1 MLGLVS
7 LLALIA
13 FAILI
18 ISSLEIV
25 KFLISLSLLIL
36 DSSLTVVFVGLLQ
49 SITEGFIKF
58 VKFLLFV
65 YLRGYHRKHYYLV
78 FILSGQN
85 NIMMRPSKSLI
96 LKVEGKV

>member
-49 SITEGFIKF
+49 SITEGFIK
-58 VKFLLFV
+58 
-65 YLRGYHRKHYYLV
+65 
-78 FILSGQN
+78 N
-85 NIMMRPSKSLI
+85 DKSFSST
-96 LKVEGKV
+96 